1 MSDTQQRHKHPHLLL
16 NIVIIVLETFFSFI
30 LTHDATLRLQAKKLI
45 DEKVTIRINSYIPFF
60 DFYVQFTEKGI
71 LFDMKALDRKVDLEI
86 NSTLIDLIK
95 IFVFNNQRSIYN
107 MRILG
112 DARLQEDVM
121 DLIPHLTLTSIFAN
135 WKQWFN
141 AFDNDAEALASQQ
154 RIAPLLDKIDQQRSE
169 INTLLVEAKQYQNR
183 IHRMQKRQ
191 RLINIGFAVLSFIF
205 IAFFV
210 YTMWI
215 Q

>member
-141 AFDNDAEALASQQ
+141 AFNNDAEAIASQQ

-191 RLINIGFAVLSFIF
+191 RLINIWFAVLSFIF

>member
-121 DLIPHLTLTSIFAN
+121 DLIPHLTLRSIFAN

-141 AFDNDAEALASQQ
+141 AFDNDAEAIASQQ

-169 INTLLVEAKQYQNR
+169 INTLLVEVKQYQNR

-191 RLINIGFAVLSFIF
+191 HLINIGFAVLSFIF

>member
-1 MSDTQQRHKHPHLLL
+1 MNESSKSKHLWL
-16 NIVIIVLETFFSFI
+16 NVTLIALETFFSFI
-30 LTHDATLRLQAKKLI
+30 LTHDATLRLQAQKLI
-45 DEKVTIRINSYIPFF
+45 QKKTTIRINSYIPFF
-60 DFYVQFTEKGI
+60 DFYIQFTEKGI
-71 LFDMKALDRKVDLEI
+71 LFDLAANDRTIDVEI
-86 NSTLIDLIK
+86 NTTLIDLIK
-95 IFVFNNQRSIYN
+95 IFIFSNQQSLYN
-107 MRILG
+107 MRIMGKPELTT
-112 DARLQEDVM
+112 DLTDVLQ
-121 DLIPHLTLTSIFAN
+121 HLTLSRILVN
-135 WKQWFN
+135 WREWFN
-141 AFDNDAEALASQQ
+141 HFENDAEAVASQQ
-154 RIAPLLDKIDQQRSE
+154 RITPLLAKIDQQRSE

>member
-141 AFDNDAEALASQQ
+141 AFDNDAEAIASQQ

-169 INTLLVEAKQYQNR
+169 INSLLVEVKQYQNR

-191 RLINIGFAVLSFIF
+191 RLINICFAVLSFIF

>member
-141 AFDNDAEALASQQ
+141 AFNNDAEAIASQQ

-205 IAFFV
+205 IAFIV

>member
-141 AFDNDAEALASQQ
+141 AFDNDAEAIASQQ

-169 INTLLVEAKQYQNR
+169 INSLLVEVKQYKNR

-191 RLINIGFAVLSFIF
+191 RLINICFAVLSFIF

>member
-141 AFDNDAEALASQQ
+141 AFNNDAEAIASQQ
-154 RIAPLLDKIDQQRSE
+154 RIAPLLDKIDEQRSE
-169 INTLLVEAKQYQNR
+169 INSLLVEVKQYQNR
-183 IHRMQKRQ
+183 IHRLQKRQ
-191 RLINIGFAVLSFIF
+191 RWINISFAVFSFIL
-205 IAFFV
+205 IGFFV
-210 YTMWI
+210 YNMWI

>member
-141 AFDNDAEALASQQ
+141 AFDNDAEAIASQQ
-154 RIAPLLDKIDQQRSE
+154 RIAPLLDKIDEQRSE
-169 INTLLVEAKQYQNR
+169 INSLLVEVKQYQNR
-183 IHRMQKRQ
+183 IHRLQKRQ
-191 RLINIGFAVLSFIF
+191 RWINISFAVFSFIL
-205 IAFFV
+205 IGFFV
-210 YTMWI
+210 YNMWI

>member
-141 AFDNDAEALASQQ
+141 AFDNDAEAIASQQ

-210 YTMWI
+210 YNMWI

>member
-112 DARLQEDVM
+112 DARLQEEVM

-141 AFDNDAEALASQQ
+141 AFDSDAEAIASQQ

-169 INTLLVEAKQYQNR
+169 INSLLVEVKQYQNR
-183 IHRMQKRQ
+183 IHRLQKRQ
-191 RLINIGFAVLSFIF
+191 RWINISFAVFSFIL
-205 IAFFV
+205 IGFFV
-210 YTMWI
+210 YNMWI

>member
-141 AFDNDAEALASQQ
+141 AFDNDAEAIASQQ
-154 RIAPLLDKIDQQRSE
+154 RIAPLLDKIDEQRSE
-169 INTLLVEAKQYQNR
+169 INSLLVEVKQYQNR

>member
-1 MSDTQQRHKHPHLLL
+1 MNESSKSRHLWL
-16 NIVIIVLETFFSFI
+16 NVTLIALETFFSFI
-30 LTHDATLRLQAKKLI
+30 LTHDATLRLQAQKLI
-45 DEKVTIRINSYIPFF
+45 QKKTTIRINSYIPFF

-71 LFDMKALDRKVDLEI
+71 LFDLAANDRQIDVEI
-86 NSTLIDLIK
+86 NTTLIDLIK
-95 IFVFNNQRSIYN
+95 IFIFSNQQSLYN
-107 MRILG
+107 MRIMGKAELTA
-112 DARLQEDVM
+112 DLTDVFQ
-121 DLIPHLTLTSIFAN
+121 HLTLSKILVN
-135 WKQWFN
+135 WREWFN
-141 AFDNDAEALASQQ
+141 YFENDAEAVASQQ

>member
-30 LTHDATLRLQAKKLI
+30 LTHDAALRLQAKKLI
-45 DEKVTIRINSYIPFF
+45 DQKTTIRINSYIPFF
-60 DFYVQFTEKGI
+60 DFYIQFTEKGL
-71 LFDMKALDRKVDLEI
+71 LFDMKALDHTIDLEI

-95 IFVFNNQRSIYN
+95 IFVFNNQRSIAN

-112 DARLQEDVM
+112 DAAHTEAFI
-121 DLIPHLTLTSIFAN
+121 DLLPHLTLTSILAN
-135 WKQWFN
+135 WKQWFS
-141 AFDNDAEALASQQ
+141 DEAEAVASQQ

-169 INTLLVEAKQYQNR
+169 INTLLVEVKQYQNR
-183 IHRMQKRQ
+183 IHRLQKRQ
-191 RLINIGFAVLSFIF
+191 RLINISFAVLSFIF

-210 YTMWI
+210 YNTWI

>member
-141 AFDNDAEALASQQ
+141 AFNNDAEAIASQQ

-210 YTMWI
+210 YTMWT

>member
-1 MSDTQQRHKHPHLLL
+1 MSDTQQRYKHPHLLL

-141 AFDNDAEALASQQ
+141 AFNNDAEAIAPQQ

-191 RLINIGFAVLSFIF
+191 RLINICFAVLSFIF

>member
-141 AFDNDAEALASQQ
+141 AFDNDAEAIASQQ
-154 RIAPLLDKIDQQRSE
+154 RIAPLLDKIDEQRSE
-169 INTLLVEAKQYQNR
+169 INSLLVELKQYQNR
-183 IHRMQKRQ
+183 IYRMQKRQ

>member
-141 AFDNDAEALASQQ
+141 AFDNDAEAIASQQ

-191 RLINIGFAVLSFIF
+191 CLINIGFAVLSFIF

>member
-1 MSDTQQRHKHPHLLL
+1 MNESSKSKHLWL
-16 NIVIIVLETFFSFI
+16 NVTLIALETFFSFI
-30 LTHDATLRLQAKKLI
+30 LTHDATLRLQAQKLI
-45 DEKVTIRINSYIPFF
+45 QKKTTIRINSYIPFF
-60 DFYVQFTEKGI
+60 DFYIQFTEKGI
-71 LFDMKALDRKVDLEI
+71 LFDLAANDRTIDVEI
-86 NSTLIDLIK
+86 NTTLIDLIK
-95 IFVFNNQRSIYN
+95 IFIFSNQQSLYN
-107 MRILG
+107 MRIMGKAELTA
-112 DARLQEDVM
+112 DLTDVFQ
-121 DLIPHLTLTSIFAN
+121 HLTLSRILVN
-135 WKQWFN
+135 WREWFN
-141 AFDNDAEALASQQ
+141 HFENDAEAVASQQ
-154 RIAPLLDKIDQQRSE
+154 RITPLLDKIDQQRSE

>member
-141 AFDNDAEALASQQ
+141 AFNNDAEAIASQQ

-215 Q
+215 

>member
-141 AFDNDAEALASQQ
+141 AFNNDAEAIASQQ

-169 INTLLVEAKQYQNR
+169 INTLLVEVKQYQNR

-210 YTMWI
+210 SF
-215 Q
+215 